1 MDDRMT
7 LTRKEG
13 AMMRQ
18 ALQQAL
24 KEDKEPSPEEVK
36 QFPSEK
42 VRECKKD
49 RKNVEGISFKPPKDF
64 CVKSSCGK
72 TLSVK
77 SYFNPQTPEESKLAR
92 KICDEHIRRKW
103 SKGWKCPCGLCTRRR
118 NKERRT

>member
-49 RKNVEGISFKPPKDF
+49 RKNVEGTSFKPPKDF

-72 TLSVK
+72 TLSVR
-77 SYFNPQTPEESKLAR
+77 SYFHPQTTEESELAR
-92 KICDEHIRRKW
+92 KIAFERTRQEWRRVM
-103 SKGWKCPCGLCTRRR
+103 GKCP
-118 NKERRT
+118 